1 MRKES
6 SEPRDSF
13 QGALHMNPL
22 DERTN
27 FFLPSISLIATHS
40 SEQAQ
45 LEESAQSGADH
56 NNKRQAQLEA
66 KKSLKSFNYVDL
78 DFKVAPLSRELN
90 AEVTRKST
98 RFRFDLGCSV
108 PHR

>member
-1 MRKES
+1 
-6 SEPRDSF
+6 
-13 QGALHMNPL
+13 MNPL

-90 AEVTRKST
+90 AEVTRKSI

-108 PHR
+108 PHMKVQIIREGSKKKI